1 MILKEYTQNEDI
13 FCYQDNVHIKIE
25 IPKLFYDFSEK
36 FMILKLFKKTNLE
49 KITKFQLLN
58 ESDKNF
64 DDEEDIK
71 KDKELYMN
79 YKKNLTTKKTI
90 RNTLDETMIPEDI
103 QNIRKNHKYLYQSD
117 IQVVCNYLDLFDT
130 NKIIL
135 EKKNLIFYSLVQINY
150 ELEKNFYHYSKYIDE
165 KRCEELINKYIKIPN
180 CSYHQVYIFIKVFSH
195 QLKLFSNNYALMA
208 ETLYAGNIDRMIR
221 VDLLKSILNLTQFFT
236 EGAFNDIVKEQN
248 QISLNYDENTIK
260 NITDIL
266 ASKEKIV
273 NFENLKNNSL
283 VCIDEDGQ
291 SLTILTNISPESKD
305 YQDLEK
311 FYNMGRNFGKFT
323 NKRLHLIDFNTNK
336 LDENNFD
343 ETIKEDEKKIP
354 NFKFLKVIQKYL
366 CLKDNI
372 QSMREKIG
380 SYTFTAD
387 NFFKMIL
394 ILLRIKSKIPVI
406 LMGETGCGKTS
417 LINSICALSG
427 FKLISITIN
436 AGVTDND
443 IVSFIVKNKLNE
455 EEIEYEKNED
465 DLIEYTS
472 NLETSNSKEY
482 IHENKENN
490 ETIILFFDEL
500 NTCNSQGLFTEII
513 CKHTVQGKKIK
524 DNVIFIGACNPYRV
538 KIQEQETTA
547 LIKKD
552 YLSSNLNLV
561 YTVYPLTHSELYY
574 VFNFGTLSVDDEKK
588 YVENIAEYELSK
600 IIKNI
605 IIKKKLT
612 DLMVESFI
620 FSQQYIRKKN
630 GKESVSL
637 REIRKFFIIY
647 NFILKDFLR
656 KKNQKPLS
664 EEEDDDEIK
673 MKIDY
678 EFYKNKNEEMIHKY
692 SISVG
697 LYICFYIRLMKEDEK
712 QNFEEGITKILKIPF
727 TEYPILLQNE
737 LIDNIKI
744 EKGIAAN
751 KTLKLNL
758 FITFI
763 GIITRIAVF
772 LVGPPGCSKTLS
784 INLLKNFMKGIN
796 SNSKFWK
803 QYPQLFVTSFQGSL
817 TATSSAIKKTFIKA
831 ENHIKNWLKNKKIKE
846 NEEIDGNDIISLVF
860 IDEIGLCEISPLNPL
875 KVIHSFLELD
885 YKNKK
890 DIEKIAFVG
899 ISNWKLDASKMNRGI
914 FLNVFSPESNEN
926 DMFDTAN
933 EIVKIYDSLFVDK
946 EENKKLIKDISQA
959 VYKYKIYLNQSL
971 NNNKYFHGSRDFYN
985 LIK

>member
-1 MILKEYTQNEDI
+1 M
-13 FCYQDNVHIKIE
+13 
-25 IPKLFYDFSEK
+25 
-36 FMILKLFKKTNLE
+36 
-49 KITKFQLLN
+49 
-58 ESDKNF
+58 
-64 DDEEDIK
+64 
-71 KDKELYMN
+71 
-79 YKKNLTTKKTI
+79 
-90 RNTLDETMIPEDI
+90 
-103 QNIRKNHKYLYQSD
+103 
-117 IQVVCNYLDLFDT
+117 
-130 NKIIL
+130 
-135 EKKNLIFYSLVQINY
+135 
-150 ELEKNFYHYSKYIDE
+150 
-165 KRCEELINKYIKIPN
+165 
-180 CSYHQVYIFIKVFSH
+180 
-195 QLKLFSNNYALMA
+195 
-208 ETLYAGNIDRMIR
+208 
-221 VDLLKSILNLTQFFT
+221 
-236 EGAFNDIVKEQN
+236 
-248 QISLNYDENTIK
+248 
-260 NITDIL
+260 
-266 ASKEKIV
+266 
-273 NFENLKNNSL
+273 
-283 VCIDEDGQ
+283 
-291 SLTILTNISPESKD
+291 TILTNSSPDSKE
-305 YQDLEK
+305 YKNLENLL
-311 FYNMGRNFGKFT
+311 NMGKKFSK
-323 NKRLHLIDFNTNK
+323 NKRLQLIDFTSNK
-336 LDENNFD
+336 INDNNF
-343 ETIKEDEKKIP
+343 EEEINENMKKIP

-372 QSMREKIG
+372 DTMRKKIG

-727 TEYPILLQNE
+727 TEYPIILQNE
-737 LIDNIKI
+737 LMDNIKI

-860 IDEIGLCEISPLNPL
+860 IDEIGICEISPLNPL

-890 DIEKIAFVG
+890 GIEK
-899 ISNWKLDASKMNRGI
+899 LH
-914 FLNVFSPESNEN
+914 L
-926 DMFDTAN
+926 
-933 EIVKIYDSLFVDK
+933 L
-946 EENKKLIKDISQA
+946 
-959 VYKYKIYLNQSL
+959 VYQIGN
-971 NNNKYFHGSRDFYN
+971 
-985 LIK
+985 